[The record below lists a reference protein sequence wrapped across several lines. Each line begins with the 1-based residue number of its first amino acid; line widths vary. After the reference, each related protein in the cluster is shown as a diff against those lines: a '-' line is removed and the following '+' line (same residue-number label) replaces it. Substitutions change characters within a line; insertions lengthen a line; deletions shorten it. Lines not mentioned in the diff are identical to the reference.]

1 MIIQSLCLNVD
12 NSYLSYKSSGNMD
25 KTLVKVRLVE
35 PSVKAHNEIPLE
47 EMVLQEAKAFED
59 F

>member
-1 MIIQSLCLNVD
+1 
-12 NSYLSYKSSGNMD
+12 MD

-47 EMVLQEAKAFED
+47 EMVLEEAKAFED